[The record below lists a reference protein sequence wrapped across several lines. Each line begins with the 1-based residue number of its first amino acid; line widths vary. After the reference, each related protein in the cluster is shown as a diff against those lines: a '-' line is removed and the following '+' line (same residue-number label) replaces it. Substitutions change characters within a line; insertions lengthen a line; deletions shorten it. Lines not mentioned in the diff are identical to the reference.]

1 MLLAM
6 PESWQVTPNRACSHR
21 TFPSLEIGGC
31 GLQDY
36 NNHASTYIQNS
47 QWCCHKTQVNREQAC
62 ADISMYNVI
71 VHGLVY
77 ISMIA
82 SMKLVTKILHKLEC
96 TSREEPCFIVYPVSF
111 STTAAHTHTNQ
122 LP

>member
-47 QWCCHKTQVNREQAC
+47 QWRCHKTQVNREQAC

-77 ISMIA
+77 KHDCEYEISDKNIA
-82 SMKLVTKILHKLEC
+82 QARVYVT
-96 TSREEPCFIVYPVSF
+96 
-111 STTAAHTHTNQ
+111 
-122 LP
+122 